1 MPRTLHQTVR
11 RITRHSGFW
20 GVGTILIGASI
31 SVLVSIEVALAWAVG
46 GLVMVLALFVQNRLI
61 CSHGAQLAKGIL
73 AKWLT
78 IGLGFSAVF
87 LGWQSVELV
96 PFIGGALVVN
106 LARPLSAL
114 SVSLKRRSAA
124 KRQ

>member
-1 MPRTLHQTVR
+1 
-11 RITRHSGFW
+11 
-20 GVGTILIGASI
+20 VGLILIGASV
-31 SVLVSIEVALAWAVG
+31 SVWVSIEVALAWTAG

-61 CSHGAQLAKGIL
+61 RSHGAQLAKGIL

-106 LARPLSAL
+106 LARPMSAL
-114 SVSLKRRSAA
+114 SVSLKRRSAT
-124 KRQ
+124 KGQ

>member
-1 MPRTLHQTVR
+1 M
-11 RITRHSGFW
+11 
-20 GVGTILIGASI
+20 ILIGASI

-61 CSHGAQLAKGIL
+61 RSHGAQLAKGIL

-96 PFIGGALVVN
+96 PFIGSALVVN

-124 KRQ
+124 KRQEVKQAARDDRQI

>member
-1 MPRTLHQTVR
+1 MPRTLHHTVR

-20 GVGTILIGASI
+20 EVGLILIGASV
-31 SVLVSIEVALAWAVG
+31 SVWVSIEVALAWTAG

-61 CSHGAQLAKGIL
+61 RSHGAQLAKGIL

-124 KRQ
+124 KGQ

>member
-1 MPRTLHQTVR
+1 MPRTLHHTARQ
-11 RITRHSGFW
+11 ITRHSGFW
-20 GVGTILIGASI
+20 EVGAILIGASI
-31 SVLVSIEVALAWAVG
+31 SALVSIEVALAWVVG
-46 GLVMVLALFVQNRLI
+46 GLVMVLALFVQSRLI
-61 CSHGAQLAKGIL
+61 QRHDAQLAKGIL

-78 IGLGFSAVF
+78 IALGFSAVF

-106 LARPLSAL
+106 LAKPLSAL

-124 KRQ
+124 KGQ

>member
-1 MPRTLHQTVR
+1 MPRTLHHTVR

-20 GVGTILIGASI
+20 EVGTILIGASV

-46 GLVMVLALFVQNRLI
+46 GVVMVLALFVQNRLI
-61 CSHGAQLAKGIL
+61 RSQGAQLAKGIL

-124 KRQ
+124 KGQ

>member
-1 MPRTLHQTVR
+1 MPRTLHHTVR

-20 GVGTILIGASI
+20 EVGTILIGASV

-46 GLVMVLALFVQNRLI
+46 GVVMVLALFVQNRLI
-61 CSHGAQLAKGIL
+61 RSQGAQLAKGIL

>member
-1 MPRTLHQTVR
+1 MPRTLHHTVR
-11 RITRHSGFW
+11 RITRHSVFW
-20 GVGTILIGASI
+20 EVGTILIGASI
-31 SVLVSIEVALAWAVG
+31 SGLVSIEVALAWAVG
-46 GLVMVLALFVQNRLI
+46 GVVMVLALFVQNRLI
-61 CSHGAQLAKGIL
+61 RSQGAQLAKGIL

-124 KRQ
+124 KGQ

>member
-1 MPRTLHQTVR
+1 MPRTLHHTARQ
-11 RITRHSGFW
+11 ITRHSGFW
-20 GVGTILIGASI
+20 EVGVILIGAII
-31 SVLVSIEVALAWAVG
+31 SALVSIEVALAWVVG

-61 CSHGAQLAKGIL
+61 QSHDAQLAKGIL

-87 LGWQSVELV
+87 LGWQSIELG

-106 LARPLSAL
+106 LAKPLSAL
-114 SVSLKRRSAA
+114 SVSLKRRRAA
-124 KRQ
+124 KGQ

>member
-1 MPRTLHQTVR
+1 MPRTLHHTARQ
-11 RITRHSGFW
+11 ITRHSGFW
-20 GVGTILIGASI
+20 EVGTILIGASI
-31 SVLVSIEVALAWAVG
+31 SGLVSIEVALAWAVG

-61 CSHGAQLAKGIL
+61 QRHDAQLAKGIL

-78 IGLGFSAVF
+78 IALGFSAVF

-106 LARPLSAL
+106 LAKPLSAL

-124 KRQ
+124 KGQ

>member
-1 MPRTLHQTVR
+1 MPRTLHHTARQ
-11 RITRHSGFW
+11 ITRHSGFW
-20 GVGTILIGASI
+20 EVGAILIGASI
-31 SVLVSIEVALAWAVG
+31 SALVSIEVALAWVVG

-61 CSHGAQLAKGIL
+61 QRHDAQLAKGIL

-78 IGLGFSAVF
+78 IALGFSAVF

-106 LARPLSAL
+106 LAKPLSAL
-114 SVSLKRRSAA
+114 SVSLKRRRAA
-124 KRQ
+124 KGQ

>member
-1 MPRTLHQTVR
+1 MAR

-20 GVGTILIGASI
+20 EAGMILIGASV

-46 GLVMVLALFVQNRLI
+46 GVVMVLALFVQNRLI
-61 CSHGAQLAKGIL
+61 RSQGAQLAKGIL

-106 LARPLSAL
+106 LARPMSAL
-114 SVSLKRRSAA
+114 SVSLKRRSAT
-124 KRQ
+124 KGQ

>member
-1 MPRTLHQTVR
+1 MPRTLHHTVR

-20 GVGTILIGASI
+20 EVGTILIGASV

-46 GLVMVLALFVQNRLI
+46 GVVMVLALFVQNRLI
-61 CSHGAQLAKGIL
+61 RSQGAQLAKGIL

-106 LARPLSAL
+106 LARPMSAL
-114 SVSLKRRSAA
+114 SVSLKRRSAT
-124 KRQ
+124 KGQ